1 LALTDQLV
9 SYYEMEE
16 ASGNATDSHGTNTLT
31 DTNTVGTGTGKVGNA
46 RSFARASQEY
56 FTIASNSDFAIASI
70 NVSFEFSCW
79 VQIGLD
85 TFNVKQIITKR
96 TNQLVG
102 TSLEYMLRIDAQTPK
117 VYWGVDPN
125 SFGSVSSGVTMSSS
139 TWYFLTFGYDDSA
152 DQFFITVNAG
162 ARTNSAA
169 TTNQVVAGSN
179 PFGIGGSAV
188 LSDNEIHDGLIDEVG
203 FWKGRVLTS
212 DERTSLYN
220 GGSGLAYPFSAGT
233 GNRRRRFFMG
243 VS

>member
-16 ASGNATDSHGTNTLT
+16 ASGNATDSHSTNDLT
-31 DTNTVGTGTGKVGNA
+31 DTNTVGTNTGKVGNA
-46 RSFARASQEY
+46 RSFVRANQEY
-56 FTIASNSDFAIASI
+56 FTLASNSDLAIATI

-79 VQIGLD
+79 VQIGD
-85 TFNVKQIITKR
+85 TTNTKQIITKR

-102 TSLEYMLRIDAQTPK
+102 TNLEYMLRVDAATPT
-117 VYWGVDPN
+117 VYWGVAPN
-125 SFGSVSSGVTMSSS
+125 SFGSVAHGTTLSAS

-152 DQFFITVNAG
+152 DQFFVTLNAG
-162 ARTNSAA
+162 ARANSAS

-188 LSDNEIHDGLIDEVG
+188 DSGNEMHEGLIDEVG